1 MTTGKDYYRILGV
14 GKDVTPEELKKRYRQ
29 LALKYHPDRNKGD
42 KAAEEKFKEISE
54 AYAVLSDPE
63 KRRQYDTF
71 GSAQFHQ
78 RFSQEDIFRG
88 FDLGEILRDFGFSGG
103 DFFETFLGG
112 MRRPRSRRAERTR
125 QSSPFEAE
133 SFGFGDFFGA
143 SGPFSGT
150 GQSVPRGADVSA
162 EITVTLEE
170 AARGTVKTVTVSH
183 GDRRDTLSVKIPAG
197 ISDGKK
203 LRLAGKGQPGPGNV
217 PGDLYLTI
225 RLEPHPLFRRE
236 QDDLYLEKEI
246 KLSEALLGSSIE
258 VPTLLD
264 GVRKVRVPPGTPAGA
279 KIRLRGLGMPSMGG
293 LGRGDLY
300 VVIRIAIPKVLT
312 RQQKRL
318 VEELAQEGL

>member
-88 FDLGEILRDFGFSGG
+88 FDLGDILRDFGFSGG

-112 MRRPRSRRAERTR
+112 MRRSKSKRAERMRT
-125 QSSPFEAE
+125 SSPFGAE
-133 SFGFGDFFGA
+133 SFGFGDFFGG
-143 SGPFSGT
+143 SGPFGDT
-150 GQSVPRGADVSA
+150 GQAAPRGADVSA
-162 EITVTLEE
+162 EIAVSLEE
-170 AARGTVKTVTVSH
+170 AARGAVKTITISH
-183 GDRRDTLSVKIPAG
+183 GDRRDTVSVKIPAG

-203 LRLAGKGQPGPGNV
+203 LRLSGKGQPGPGNTA
-217 PGDLYLTI
+217 GDLYLTV
-225 RLEPHPLFRRE
+225 RLEPHPLFRPE
-236 QDDLYLEKEI
+236 GNDLYYEKEI
-246 KLSEALLGSSIE
+246 KLSEALLGGSIE
-258 VPTLLD
+258 VPTLLN

-279 KIRLRGLGMPSMGG
+279 KIRLRGLGMPAMGG
-293 LGRGDLY
+293 ADRGDLY
-300 VVIRIAIPKVLT
+300 VVIRIAIPKALT

-318 VEELAQEGL
+318 IEELAREGL

>member
-88 FDLGEILRDFGFSGG
+88 FDLGDILRDFGFSGG
-103 DFFETFLGG
+103 DFFETFFGG
-112 MRRPRSRRAERTR
+112 MRRPRSKRAERMR
-125 QSSPFEAE
+125 QSSPFGAD
-133 SFGFGDFFGA
+133 SFAFGDFFG
-143 SGPFSGT
+143 SSRPFGDT
-150 GQSVPRGADVSA
+150 GESVPRGADVSA
-162 EITVTLEE
+162 EITVSLEE
-170 AARGTVKTVTVSH
+170 AARGAVKTITISH

-203 LRLAGKGQPGPGNV
+203 LRLSGKGQPGPGSTA
-217 PGDLYLTI
+217 GDLYLTV

-236 QDDLYLEKEI
+236 ENDLYYEKEI

-279 KIRLRGLGMPSMGG
+279 KIRLRGLGMPTMGG
-293 LGRGDLY
+293 GDRGDLY
-300 VVIRIAIPKVLT
+300 VVIRISIPKALT

-318 VEELAQEGL
+318 IEELAREGL